1 MKKAGCV
8 HLVGAGCGDA
18 DLITLRGWNLL
29 RACDVV
35 IYDDLIAPE
44 LLEALPDQV
53 EKRYM
58 GKRSSCHSAPQAEI
72 CAALVD
78 EARKGRRVVRLKGGD
93 PFLFGRGGEEILALQ
108 AAGIP
113 CEEVPG
119 IPSAI
124 AIPAEAGIPVT
135 HRGVS
140 RSVHIVTAHTA
151 DTADG
156 LPEHLEA
163 LARTSGTLV
172 FLMGLAQLP
181 RIAQRL
187 LGAGMGPQTPAAVLS
202 GGNAPHPAEVRGT
215 LADIVQRVQEAGVLP
230 PAVIVVGAVAALHLT
245 ESEAR
250 PLSGRTIA
258 LTGTTAVT
266 DKLRP
271 ALRALGAQVFAAERA
286 KVRVLPLPSL
296 PPVLNSGKPCWLV
309 FTSANG
315 VEVFFSHLCRWG
327 VDLRRLHTCRF
338 AVIGAATKA
347 ALWAHG
353 IQADLCPDTY
363 TSEALAGCLTA
374 QVPLDAEILLL
385 RSRQGNP
392 ALFQALARHFSV
404 QDIPLYDL
412 ESAPVY
418 TRDAER
424 RLETAD
430 YLVFSSSS
438 GVQRF
443 WDRFGQ
449 VPRGVVCVCIGSVTQ
464 SALMKRYQGP
474 VLLAPE
480 ISAEGVVQAIL
491 KRESMSEISA
501 EGETLSRGTAHE
513 TRPVRL

>member
-1 MKKAGCV
+1 MKKTGCV

-187 LGAGMGPQTPAAVLS
+187 LGAGMDPQTPAAVLS

-353 IQADLCPDTY
+353 IQADLCPDTLY
-363 TSEALAGCLTA
+363 QRGPCRLPDSAGAAGCGDPAASLPA
-374 QVPLDAEILLL
+374 GKSRVIPGAGQALL
-385 RSRQGNP
+385 RAGHS
-392 ALFQALARHFSV
+392 
-404 QDIPLYDL
+404 
-412 ESAPVY
+412 PV
-418 TRDAER
+418 R
-424 RLETAD
+424 
-430 YLVFSSSS
+430 S
-438 GVQRF
+438 GVGSGVHQGCRAAIGDGGLSGILQQQR
-443 WDRFGQ
+443 R
-449 VPRGVVCVCIGSVTQ
+449 P
-464 SALMKRYQGP
+464 
-474 VLLAPE
+474 
-480 ISAEGVVQAIL
+480 AIL
-491 KRESMSEISA
+491 GPLWAGSKGRGLRMHRQCHAVRADETVSGPGSA
-501 EGETLSRGTAHE
+501 G
-513 TRPVRL
+513 P

>member
-1 MKKAGCV
+1 MKKTGCV

-29 RACDVV
+29 RSCDVV

-53 EKRYM
+53 ETRYM

-156 LPEHLEA
+156 LPELDT
-163 LARTSGTLV
+163 LAQTSGTLV

-181 RIAQRL
+181 QIAQRL
-187 LGAGMGPQTPAAVLS
+187 LGAGMEPQTPAAVLS

-286 KVRVLPLPSL
+286 KLEEARADAEERFACSEEMRERAEAAAARADGERILAEAR
-296 PPVLNSGKPCWLV
+296 LNAVKSEYGAFGEEEDFTSMERFDEIERQYRAFRAFFKKEWRKAKRRIRKEAFADVFAAEDKGGGQDSGKEDGKPGK
-309 FTSANG
+309 S
-315 VEVFFSHLCRWG
+315 
-327 VDLRRLHTCRF
+327 
-338 AVIGAATKA
+338 
-347 ALWAHG
+347 
-353 IQADLCPDTY
+353 
-363 TSEALAGCLTA
+363 
-374 QVPLDAEILLL
+374 
-385 RSRQGNP
+385 
-392 ALFQALARHFSV
+392 
-404 QDIPLYDL
+404 
-412 ESAPVY
+412 
-418 TRDAER
+418 
-424 RLETAD
+424 
-430 YLVFSSSS
+430 
-438 GVQRF
+438 
-443 WDRFGQ
+443 
-449 VPRGVVCVCIGSVTQ
+449 
-464 SALMKRYQGP
+464 
-474 VLLAPE
+474 
-480 ISAEGVVQAIL
+480 
-491 KRESMSEISA
+491 
-501 EGETLSRGTAHE
+501 
-513 TRPVRL
+513 